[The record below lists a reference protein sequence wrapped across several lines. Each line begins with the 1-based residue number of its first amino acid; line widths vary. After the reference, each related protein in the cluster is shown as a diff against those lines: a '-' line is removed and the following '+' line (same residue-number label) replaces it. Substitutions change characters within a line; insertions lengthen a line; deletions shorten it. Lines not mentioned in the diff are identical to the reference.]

1 MSSLPDHLQKLA
13 HQLSLPEIASL
24 SLLAKAELL
33 RPYLQRLLLNALC
46 KEIEPAN
53 QSPEALQLLC
63 KRLRLANQTELDVW
77 RQALGLELADIEAM
91 AGFDTSL
98 QLATE
103 KIWGH
108 EIPSRFLEQRS
119 RYDQVVLSLLR
130 FDDPDLAQ
138 ELYFQVREGEC
149 SFGDLIDTY
158 SANNPQLVRGQ
169 MGPVALHRLNP
180 LLARVVE
187 RYGPGEITPPL
198 DLDGMVHL
206 IRVESVRKAQLDE
219 AMRSQLLQELR
230 FEWLEEQL
238 QQLQARITAQQQF
251 VEID

>member
-1 MSSLPDHLQKLA
+1 MNSLPDHLQKLF
-13 HQLSLPEIASL
+13 HQLPLPEIASL
-24 SLLAKAELL
+24 SLLAKTELL
-33 RPYLQRLLLNALC
+33 RPYLQKQLLNALC
-46 KEIEPAN
+46 KEVEPAQ
-53 QSPEALQLLC
+53 QSPEALHLLC
-63 KRLRLANQTELDVW
+63 KRLGLADQAELDVW
-77 RQALGLELADIEAM
+77 RQALCLELADIDAM
-91 AGFDTSL
+91 ASFDTCL

-103 KIWGH
+103 KTWGH

-130 FDDPDLAQ
+130 FDDADLAQ

-158 SANNPQLVRGQ
+158 ASNNPQLVRGQ
-169 MGPVALHRLNP
+169 MGPVALQRLNP

-206 IRVESVRKAQLDE
+206 IRVESIRKAQLDE
-219 AMRSQLLQELR
+219 VMRSLLLQELR
-230 FEWLEEQL
+230 NEWLEEQL
-238 QQLQARITAQQQF
+238 LQLRARITAQQHLP
-251 VEID
+251 ETN